1 MIEAVVSAGQRVSTR
16 RAPRPVLELQRTRN
30 PGAEIFLWSRA
41 AIWLAAVLAF
51 AWFEP
56 NRHPLADRWDTPRL
70 HELGWAVDIWARW
83 DSDFFL
89 RIAEDG
95 YDTASAAFFPL
106 YPALV
111 GVLGR
116 MLFGHYVLAGIVVS
130 LAAGLAAFPLLY
142 RLAEQQLG
150 TDGARRAVLY
160 LAVFPMSL
168 FLGAVYSESLFLLLS
183 VAAFALAERRR
194 FLAAGICCGLA
205 LLTRPF
211 GLALLPALAVL
222 AWRSPQRRESL
233 AGLAAALPIA
243 AVYPLVLWAQLGDP
257 FAFADAQGRWHRHV
271 SWAGP
276 FGGIW
281 AGVHDAVTGATP
293 AGAGELHAAAVNW
306 EGLVTLVLFGLLA
319 VVAWKRL
326 GAAYG
331 LFAAL
336 SLALPL
342 SVPSDRWP
350 LLSLPRFVLPVF
362 PFFLALAAIG
372 RSPRTHAAILS
383 VSAIFLG
390 VAAVQWAL
398 WQWVA

>member
-1 MIEAVVSAGQRVSTR
+1 MIGAVVSAGQWVSSR
-16 RAPRPVLELQRTRN
+16 RAPRPVLELERTRN

-70 HELGWAVDIWARW
+70 HELGWAMDIWARW

-95 YDTASAAFFPL
+95 YDKASAAFSPL

-111 GVLGR
+111 GALGR
-116 MLFGHYVLAGIVVS
+116 VLFGHYVLAGILIS
-130 LAAGLAAFPLLY
+130 LAAGLAAFALLY
-142 RLAEQQLG
+142 RLGEELVGA
-150 TDGARRAVLY
+150 DAARRAVLY

-183 VAAFALAERRR
+183 VAAFSLAERRR
-194 FLAAGICCGLA
+194 FLAAGITCGLA

-222 AWRSPQRRESL
+222 AWRAPRRRESL

-243 AVYPLVLWAQLGDP
+243 LVYPLVLWAQVGDP
-257 FAFADAQGRWHRHV
+257 FAFADAQGRWHRHL

-276 FGGIW
+276 LGGIW
-281 AGVHDAVTGATP
+281 SGFRDAVTGATP
-293 AGAGELHAAAVNW
+293 AGAAELHAAAVNW
-306 EGLVTLVLFGLLA
+306 EGLVALVIFSALA
-319 VVAWKRL
+319 VLAWKRL

-331 LFAAL
+331 LFAVL

-342 SVPSDRWP
+342 SLPSDRWP

-362 PFFLALAAIG
+362 PFFLALATLG
-372 RSPRTHAAILS
+372 RNPRAHATILS

-390 VAAVQWAL
+390 VAVVQWAL